1 METSKSMASFTGTS
15 HRGDIEEAIANAIR
29 EAMGSSQGDD
39 ALIKWTIK
47 KISGQRGG
55 IAGLNEISVTIA
67 AAKTPP
73 TT

>member
-1 METSKSMASFTGTS
+1 MKKSKSTASFIGTS
-15 HRGDIEEAIANAIR
+15 RRGDLGEAIANAIR

-39 ALIKWTIK
+39 VLIKWTIK
-47 KISGQRGG
+47 KISGKRGG

-67 AAKTPP
+67 AAKTPR

>member
-1 METSKSMASFTGTS
+1 MKKSKSTASFIGTS
-15 HRGDIEEAIANAIR
+15 RRSDLGEAIANAIR

-47 KISGQRGG
+47 KISGKRGG

-67 AAKTPP
+67 AAKAPR